1 MFQHLAH
8 FLCALSELFL
18 KFANQLVILAFSVG
32 KIVVGQLSVLLFELA
47 LDFVPGTFELQLVR
61 TRYSLVKRPLVI
73 PSLTRRRTPMFSAY
87 QLRSFGLNRYQLF
100 ANERPAQAD
109 SSSIPKNKSF
119 QYRRLSNFTVDVG
132 QSNKQ
137 GFFNPKIKTP
147 SVESKQRYD
156 HF

>member
-1 MFQHLAH
+1 VFENFAH
-8 FLCALSELFL
+8 FLRAFSELLLKSADQFIIFAFGLSEIVIS
-18 KFANQLVILAFSVG
+18 QLW
-32 KIVVGQLSVLLFELA
+32 VLLFEPA

-109 SSSIPKNKSF
+109 PSSIPKNKSF
-119 QYRRLSNFTVDVG
+119 QHRRLSNFTVDVG

-147 SVESKQRYD
+147 SVGSKQRYD